1 MRTTRRPVDL
11 LQNLWRYAW
20 VVVWCGV
27 VVVIIIIVVIFMVIM
42 IVMMM
47 MTMTLLQV
55 LVCKDFARLDRPPT
69 IHEEGGLYP
78 FTLVTV
84 DKVQCECVC

>member
-1 MRTTRRPVDL
+1 M
-11 LQNLWRYAW
+11 
-20 VVVWCGV
+20 
-27 VVVIIIIVVIFMVIM
+27 VVIIIIVVIFMVIM
-42 IVMMM
+42 IVRMMMIVMTMMM

>member
-1 MRTTRRPVDL
+1 MDL

-69 IHEEGGLYP
+69 IHEEVGLYP